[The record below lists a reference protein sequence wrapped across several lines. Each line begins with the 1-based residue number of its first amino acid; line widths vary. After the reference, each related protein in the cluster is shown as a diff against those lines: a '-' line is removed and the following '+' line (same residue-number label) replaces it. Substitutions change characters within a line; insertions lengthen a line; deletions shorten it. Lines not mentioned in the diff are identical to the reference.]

1 LLVRHGPY
9 SAKAHVVV
17 GILVLLRDGKSDEE
31 MRYTAEHVWARVVDT
46 RVRVGITDFAQKAL
60 GDIVFVDLPATGST
74 VEAGGVIGE
83 VESTKSTSDVY
94 APVGGTVAAVNET
107 LSTAPEQINADPYGD
122 GWLCEIAPTGPGA
135 IDSLLDAAAYQAQ
148 LPAET

>member
-1 LLVRHGPY
+1 VP
-9 SAKAHVVV
+9 VVV

-60 GDIVFVDLPATGST
+60 GDIVYVDLPATGLK
-74 VEAGGVIGE
+74 VEAGGVLGE

-107 LSTAPEQINADPYGD
+107 LSAAPEQINADPYGD
-122 GWLCEIAPTGPGA
+122 GWLCEITPTTA
-135 IDSLLDAAAYQAQ
+135 DATDSLLDAAAYQAQ
-148 LPAET
+148 LPTEN